1 MNKLE
6 ILKPIHPG
14 DILKTEFLEANNLS
28 VKQLALETR
37 LDQNT

>member
-14 DILKTEFLEANNLS
+14 DILKTEFLEANNIS
-28 VKQLALETR
+28 IEQLATGTKLG
-37 LDQNT
+37 QNT